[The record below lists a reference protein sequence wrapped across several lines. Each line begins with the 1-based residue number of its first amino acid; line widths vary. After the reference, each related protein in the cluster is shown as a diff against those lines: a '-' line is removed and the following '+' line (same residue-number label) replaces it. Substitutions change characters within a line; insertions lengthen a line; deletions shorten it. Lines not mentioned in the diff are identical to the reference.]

1 MTADRTP
8 AARSDAA
15 HPPRGSVKERCLEEA
30 LRIIE
35 EGGVEA
41 LSFREVS
48 RRVGV
53 SHQAPYKYFESR
65 DAILAELL
73 TRSFSE
79 FAEHLEAR
87 PRSANPHADM
97 QAMGEAYFE
106 YARHHPL
113 KYRLMFATPM
123 PDPDRHPAMMAQ
135 ARRAFAILKARLG
148 SMPLRPLPAEV
159 PGDLDHDA
167 LFVWSTIHGLA
178 TLLSSDILPT
188 LGFSEPQLHGA
199 IARCLAR
206 IGTALTVDA
215 GEAAAR

>member
-8 AARSDAA
+8 ATRSHA
-15 HPPRGSVKERCLEEA
+15 PPLPRGSVKERCLEEA

-35 EGGVEA
+35 EGGIEA

-65 DAILAELL
+65 DSILAELL

-79 FAEHLEAR
+79 FAQHLEAR
-87 PRSANPHADM
+87 PRSADPHADM
-97 QAMGEAYFE
+97 QAMGEAYFA

-123 PDPDRHPAMMAQ
+123 PDPDRHPAMMTE
-135 ARRAFAILKARLG
+135 ARRAFAILKARLS
-148 SMPLRPLPAEV
+148 SMPLRPLPVGV

-188 LGFSEPQLHGA
+188 LGFSEPQLHSA

-206 IGTALTVDA
+206 IGAALTVNPSDQPA
-215 GEAAAR
+215 S